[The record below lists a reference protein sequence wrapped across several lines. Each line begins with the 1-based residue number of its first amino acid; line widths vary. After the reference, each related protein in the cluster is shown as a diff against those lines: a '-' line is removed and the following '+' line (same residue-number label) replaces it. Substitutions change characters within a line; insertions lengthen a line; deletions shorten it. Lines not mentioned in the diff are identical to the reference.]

1 MSKSNSVLAL
11 VAVVAAACSVVPV
24 QTGTQFQVSNE
35 PLKLSLGTATPGGGF
50 PVYGDAFVAAVRE
63 ADPTITIEPRNTRG
77 SAENVPLLEQGKL
90 DLALVQGEAAYEA
103 LAGINRPQPTDI
115 KILWAMYSSPG
126 MFVVRA
132 DSPYRT
138 IDDLKGK
145 SVAWGAKGSGLVLLG
160 GYVVDALGMDR
171 DKDFKAVYLD
181 RAGDGPAM
189 VQDGRV
195 AALWGGGIGW
205 PGFTT
210 MANSPGG
217 ARFITPSEA
226 EITRILAKHKFLKRV
241 SFPAGAYKGIAV
253 ATPSV
258 GSWSFVFA
266 RKDLP
271 DDTAYRLARALHK
284 AEARLAERLAQA
296 RESKAVN
303 TWSGVADT
311 ATIHPGVRPGSTRH
325 PNAITSMPISGKARI
340 SQPYV
345 VALIP

>member
-1 MSKSNSVLAL
+1 MSKSTRAWHAIALAVLA
-11 VAVVAAACSVVPV
+11 
-24 QTGTQFQVSNE
+24 VSCGVTPMKTSND
-35 PLKLSLGTATPGGGF
+35 PLTLTLGTATPGGGF
-50 PVYGDAFVAAVRE
+50 PVYGDAFVAAVHE
-63 ADPTITIEPRNTRG
+63 ADPTITIAPRNTKG

-90 DLALVQGEAAYEA
+90 DIALVQGEAAHEA
-103 LAGINRPQPTDI
+103 LTGIRSTPAPEGTPRPGPTDI

-138 IDDLKGK
+138 ISDLKGK
-145 SVAWGAKGSGLVLLG
+145 PVAWGARGSGLVLLG

-171 DKDFKAVYLD
+171 DRDFQPVYLE

-217 ARFITPSEA
+217 ARFITPSED
-226 EITRILAKHKFLKRV
+226 EIARILARHKFLKRV
-241 SFPAGAYKGIAV
+241 SFPAGSYKGMDAE
-253 ATPSV
+253 TPSV

-271 DDTAYRLARALHK
+271 EESAYRVARALHR
-284 AEARLAERLAQA
+284 AEMKLGARLAQA
-296 RESKAVN
+296 RESTAVN
-303 TWSGVADT
+303 TWTGVADR
-311 ATIHPGVRPGSTRH
+311 ATIHPGVRRYLQEAG
-325 PNAITSMPISGKARI
+325 IAR
-340 SQPYV
+340 
-345 VALIP
+345 